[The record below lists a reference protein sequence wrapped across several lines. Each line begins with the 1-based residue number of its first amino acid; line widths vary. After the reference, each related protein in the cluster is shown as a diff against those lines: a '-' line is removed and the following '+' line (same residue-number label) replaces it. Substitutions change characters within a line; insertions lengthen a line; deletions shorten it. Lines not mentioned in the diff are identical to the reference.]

1 MTALII
7 LLLAAGLILMT
18 VEIVIIPGFGVAGI
32 LALICL
38 GAGSVFAFNAYGTL
52 GGIGVV
58 TVTLFVGSILVI
70 LLMRSKAAKNLELK
84 TGGGKSGVPEDLDVW
99 IGKEGIASSM
109 LRPSGTGQFGRDKL
123 TVLTEGRF
131 VSGGT
136 PIKVLRVEAGKL
148 VVEPLEDGMD
158 EDQDEA
164 EENQDGENRKEGPEE
179 SKKEENMK
187 ESPEQDSGE
196 DSAEAQ
202 DKESE

>member
-18 VEIVIIPGFGVAGI
+18 VEIVVIPGFGVAGI

-38 GAGSVFAFNAYGTL
+38 GAGSFFAFHEYGTL

-58 TVTLFVGSILVI
+58 TITLFVGSVLVI
-70 LLMRSKAAKNLELK
+70 LLMRSKAARNMELK
-84 TGGGKSGVPEDLDVW
+84 TGDGKAGVPDDLDVW

-131 VSGGT
+131 VAKAT
-136 PIKVLRVEAGKL
+136 PIKVVRVEAGKL

-158 EDQDEA
+158 EDQGEETTNDNA
-164 EENQDGENRKEGPEE
+164 EESKEPEKHEKPEE
-179 SKKEENMK
+179 SMK
-187 ESPEQDSGE
+187 ESSEQE
-196 DSAEAQ
+196 KQ
-202 DKESE
+202 N